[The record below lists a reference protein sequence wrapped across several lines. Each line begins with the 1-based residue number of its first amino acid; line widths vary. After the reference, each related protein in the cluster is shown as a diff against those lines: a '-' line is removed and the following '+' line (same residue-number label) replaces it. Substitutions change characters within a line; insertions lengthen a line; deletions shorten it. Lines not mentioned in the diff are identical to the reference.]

1 MHFVFPIRMAEGH
14 LVLPMS
20 VRVSVHPSVGGVWP
34 ITLNR
39 TEFDN
44 EISRVCISYQ
54 DDVSRPKKQL
64 SHIYFFSNLPFP
76 GVRVR
81 ILTPQSYGLWPMKL
95 HR

>member
-1 MHFVFPIRMAEGH
+1 M
-14 LVLPMS
+14 
-20 VRVSVHPSVGGVWP
+20 HPSVGGVWP

-54 DDVSRPKKQL
+54 DHEDDVSRTKKRI

-81 ILTPQSYGLWPMKL
+81 VLTPQSYGL
-95 HR
+95 